1 MFAGETHAV
10 DGADPITPVIM
21 PDKHAETV
29 PVAGLI
35 GEMVLQLSV
44 WQHVVVAE
52 SPLADIVLIAV
63 QEAVQEYAAYEIPE
77 FVPTIFYF
85 YSKKAHSVESITYS
99 MHRLYLKMF

>member
-35 GEMVLQLSV
+35 GEMVLQLS
-44 WQHVVVAE
+44 
-52 SPLADIVLIAV
+52 
-63 QEAVQEYAAYEIPE
+63 
-77 FVPTIFYF
+77 F
-85 YSKKAHSVESITYS
+85 
-99 MHRLYLKMF
+99 